1 MPSCP
6 LCRAEFPQMTGLRLF
21 DSANECAICF
31 ENCAE
36 MIALFCGHQ
45 FCRQDLETLGFVIP
59 QETQVQAQPAQ
70 VQAQPAPSNFVD
82 LTVSLPIVRA
92 RRRCGWCGHMGHTQ
106 RKCRIHK
113 LQCRCKTF
121 KRARHKRMLA
131 TKHTCPLCNKKG
143 HSPGLCDLVVPGFR

>member
-59 QETQVQAQPAQ
+59 QVTQVCHQPQFRNTSSGSNTAQVQAQPAQ
-70 VQAQPAPSNFVD
+70 VQAQPAQVQAQPAQVQAQPAQ
-82 LTVSLPIVRA
+82 VQAQPAQVRGSQPA
-92 RRRCGWCGHMGHTQ
+92 
-106 RKCRIHK
+106 
-113 LQCRCKTF
+113 
-121 KRARHKRMLA
+121 
-131 TKHTCPLCNKKG
+131 P
-143 HSPGLCDLVVPGFR
+143 FRGSYQYQ